1 MRLAGIQRDS
11 ITNGIGIRDVI
22 FFQGCNRR
30 CEGCHNPETW
40 KLDGGEEYTVDEVIN
55 MLSDS
60 TNDVTIAGGEPL
72 LQFEELLQLC
82 GRLNRVGKNIWLY
95 TGHTLKIVE
104 LKYPSWRMFDLGT
117 SKNPHLDNYNSSD
130 LDVFMLSGVVDVL
143 IDGEYMHELRD
154 PNLLFRGSSNQR
166 LIDLPKSV
174 QRSEIVLLELEE
186 SK

>member
-11 ITNGIGIRDVI
+11 ITNGIGVRDVI

-40 KLDGGEEYTVDEVIN
+40 KLDGGEEYAVDEVIN

-72 LQFEELLQLC
+72 LQFKELIWLC
-82 GRLNRVGKNIWLY
+82 DGLNRVGKKIWLY
-95 TGHTLKIVE
+95 TGNTLKLSE
-104 LKYPSWRMFDLGT
+104 DRYYPRFDLGT
-117 SKNPHLDNYNSSD
+117 REHVRLNDYAASD
-130 LDVFMLSGVVDVL
+130 IEVNMLSRFVDVL
-143 IDGEYMHELRD
+143 VDGEYVHELRD
-154 PNLLFRGSSNQR
+154 PSLLFRGSSNQR

-174 QRSEIVLLELEE
+174 QKREIVLLELEE